1 MFIVA
6 KKLMVTWLNV
16 SEMHCLVDEEYEEEH
31 NENDEHEKHDEEI
44 NEPGVQK
51 PKGQLY
57 IP

>member
-6 KKLMVTWLNV
+6 KKLMVTWLNF
-16 SEMHCLVDEEYEEEH
+16 SEMHCLVDEEYDE
-31 NENDEHEKHDEEI
+31 ENDEHEEHDEEI
-44 NEPGVQK
+44 NEPAVQT

>member
-1 MFIVA
+1 
-6 KKLMVTWLNV
+6 MVTWLNF
-16 SEMHCLVDEEYEEEH
+16 SEMHCLVDEEYDEEH